1 MLQLH
6 LQHILLHTYPIYV
19 LAKTKK
25 QVINISVL
33 LPLQFEYIGQIR
45 TSKQD
50 ANGGCYFPP
59 KK

>member
-6 LQHILLHTYPIYV
+6 LQQILLHTIYV

-25 QVINISVL
+25 QVISISV

-45 TSKQD
+45 TFKQD